1 MQSLLDM
8 YTTFYSSW
16 ETPLKK
22 RCEIS
27 FLVHGQLTLIN
38 AAFFYY
44 YLTRGGA
51 QSSAPSNRPKNR
63 GLGVKHGRTLKYRQL

>member
-1 MQSLLDM
+1 MAKVING
-8 YTTFYSSW
+8 
-16 ETPLKK
+16 EIALKVRYNLMPK
-22 RCEIS
+22 WQKVY
-27 FLVHGQLTLIN
+27 FVLTLIN